1 MTIPTSQEL
10 VLLNTH
16 PQQTQLYLSI
26 YEPEIAFI
34 CQPTGTYSI
43 ANQSIDYINMVSGT
57 YSDARDFYFQIALIG
72 TTPNSDDVGRTWV
85 RSATDSSL
93 RFVESDHINWSVAQY
108 ITVLKATEIIPV
120 YPRIIQNPSNETDVI
135 FYKVWDVAYTNQN
148 SILGTFVNMGS
159 NFAGFLDSG
168 TGTVYWSAS
177 GTYNLLGDALTYSW
191 EFEGGHVTGS
201 SDHTPGNVYYTSPG
215 HYRTILT
222 VESASGRTDTSI
234 RYVSIYD
241 RPGSGNNPPIINW
254 EFYDLSG
261 SRDGSG
267 YSARVRIREDASK
280 SVIRDGALVV
290 IFGEDWYGSIKQSI
304 SSNSLGRETIKFV
317 GYIEDGSI
325 EYDYTDG
332 YVEFNVM
339 SSTRFMSI
347 CECFSCS
354 VESKS
359 SPTTWYELLNMDC
372 KRAVYHYLAWQS
384 SVLLCC
390 DVEFKNFDDRY
401 IQYFDAD
408 RTSLYDAINTLISG
422 ARMGRVVSDKLG
434 KIWVEQ
440 EIEAINNC
448 ATALPIT
455 LKIGKKDWIN
465 TPIIEE
471 RQMNDVS
478 FIEIGG
484 ISFDPSDGSFGAF
497 LSVAPGVAPAYRGK
511 IEKTQ
516 GLALEDQDELNTL
529 SGNLYAQFNSRYP
542 NIEMA
547 LRGNFSNLDIAP
559 LEQIQL
565 TIESTDTPRRIVF
578 VDKSF
583 SIRNISWTWDSS
595 NQVLFPRIS
604 LSEITQGFLGTTVV
618 IPDVPPT
625 TGGPLPPSDFPIPS
639 PLPTPT
645 GGCIDIYHNSIYVGN
660 ACALNFID
668 DTCTGTV

>member
-1 MTIPTSQEL
+1 MTIPTSEEL
-10 VLLNTH
+10 LLLNTH

-34 CQPTGTYSI
+34 CQPTGSYNSST
-43 ANQSIDYINMVSGT
+43 QSIDYINLVSGSYT
-57 YSDARDFYFQIALIG
+57 NARDFYYQVALIG
-72 TTPNSDDVGRTWV
+72 TTPNKDDVGRTWV
-85 RSATDSSL
+85 RSATDTTI
-93 RFVESDHINWSVAQY
+93 RFVESDHINWMAAQY
-108 ITVLKATEIIPV
+108 ITVLKLTEIIPV
-120 YPRIIQNPSNETDVI
+120 YPRIIQNPADETDVI
-135 FYKVWDVAYTNQN
+135 FYKVWDIAYTNQN

-159 NFAGFLDSG
+159 NYAGFIDGG

-191 EFEGGHVTGS
+191 EFEGATITGS
-201 SDHTPGNVYYTSPG
+201 SDHTPGNVYYSTPG
-215 HYRTILT
+215 HYRTILS
-222 VESASGRTDTSI
+222 VESASGRIDTSI
-234 RYVSIYD
+234 RYVSMYD
-241 RPGSGNNPPIINW
+241 RPGVGDNVPIINW
-254 EFYDLSG
+254 ELYDLSG
-261 SRDGSG
+261 SRDSSG
-267 YSARVRIREDASK
+267 YSARVRVRSDVSK
-280 SVIRDGALVV
+280 DIVRDGALVI
-290 IFGEDWYGSIKQSI
+290 IFGEDWYGNTKQSI
-304 SSNSLGRETIKFV
+304 SANHLGRETIKFV

-325 EYDYTDG
+325 EYDYADG
-332 YVEFNVM
+332 YIEFNVI
-339 SSTRFMSI
+339 SSTNFMSI

-359 SPTTWYELLNMDC
+359 SPTTWYELLDMDC
-372 KRAVYHYLAWQS
+372 RRATYHYLAWQS

-390 DVEFKNFDDRY
+390 DLEFKNFDDRY

-408 RTSLYDAINTLISG
+408 RTSLYDAINTVISG
-422 ARMGRVVSDKLG
+422 ARLGRVVSDRLG
-434 KIWVEQ
+434 KIWIEQ

-448 ATALPIT
+448 ATTLPVTMQIT
-455 LKIGKKDWIN
+455 KNDWIG

-484 ISFDPSDGSFGAF
+484 ISFDPTDGSFGAF
-497 LSVAPGVAPAYRGK
+497 LSVAPGVSPAYRGK

-516 GLALEDQDELNTL
+516 GLALLDQDELNIL
-529 SGNLYAQFNSRYP
+529 SGNMYAQRNSRYP
-542 NIEMA
+542 NIDMA

-559 LEQIQL
+559 QEQLQL
-565 TIESTDTPRRIVF
+565 NIEEEDTPRKLVF

-583 SIRNISWTWDSS
+583 SLRSIAWTWDST
-595 NQVLFPRIS
+595 NQVLLPRIS
-604 LSEITQGFLGTTVV
+604 LSEITQGFNGTTVV

-639 PLPTPT
+639 PIPAPIS
-645 GGCIDIYHNSIYVGN
+645 GCIDIYHNSIYVGN